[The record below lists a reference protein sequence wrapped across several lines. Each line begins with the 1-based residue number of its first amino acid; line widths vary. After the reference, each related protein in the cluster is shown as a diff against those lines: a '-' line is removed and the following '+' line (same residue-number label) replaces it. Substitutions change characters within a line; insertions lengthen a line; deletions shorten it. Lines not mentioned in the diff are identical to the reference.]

1 VNAERGTRNSEGEV
15 EKGTDL
21 KERTKNFSL
30 RVIHFIQSLPRG
42 LVIDVIGRQLLR
54 SATSVAAN
62 YRAVRRAR
70 SRREFLSKLGIAEEE
85 ADETAFWLELLVE
98 SKLVR
103 AEAASELRDEANQLV
118 AITVSSIRTARSG
131 ARLTVPRSAFRV
143 PTS

>member
-1 VNAERGTRNSEGEV
+1 MQR
-15 EKGTDL
+15 DL

-54 SATSVAAN
+54 SATSVSAN

-70 SRREFLSKLGIAEEE
+70 SRREFLSKLGIVEEE

>member
-1 VNAERGTRNSEGEV
+1 MQR
-15 EKGTDL
+15 DL

-70 SRREFLSKLGIAEEE
+70 SRREFLSKLGIVEEE